1 MKGLGGWCHLDSSY
15 AAEVMGSAGFD
26 WCCVDMQHGLPDR
39 SALLPM
45 IQALE
50 LRGCPAVV
58 RVPES
63 ADHAIGHALDAG
75 ARAVIVPMVST
86 AARAATAVAKCHY
99 PPRGTR
105 SFGPLRAK
113 LESPAVDGEAQAP
126 PGCYVMIEDR
136 TGLANLHEIAATAGV
151 TGIFLGPADLGLSLW
166 GDPRRT
172 DDDAMLSIGED
183 VARACDEAGIT
194 AGVFA
199 GGTAAAAAWAGI
211 GFTMIALDSDSSL
224 LLRASRNLLREARSA
239 LSRVEVPAR

>member
-15 AAEVMGSAGFD
+15 AAEAMGSAGFD
-26 WCCVDMQHGLPDR
+26 WCCIDMQHGLPDR

-86 AARAATAVAKCHY
+86 AARAGAVVAKCHY
-99 PPRGTR
+99 PPRGAR

-113 LESPAVDGEAQAP
+113 LDPPVADRTDQSPP
-126 PGCYVMIEDR
+126 NCYVMIEDR
-136 TGLANLHEIAATAGV
+136 TGLANLKEITTTEGV
-151 TGIFLGPADLGLSLW
+151 AGIFLGPADLGLSLW

-172 DDDAMLSIGED
+172 EDDAMLSIGAD
-183 VARACDEAGIT
+183 VARACEDAGIT

-199 GGTAAAAAWAGI
+199 GGTSAATAWAEV

-224 LLRASRNLLREARSA
+224 LLRASRSLLREARSA
-239 LSRVEVPAR
+239 LARVEVPAP